1 MSRSSLTPI
10 APSFQGWGGWVLG
23 IAVACGGC
31 KKVGKFL
38 NYVWLALGNLV
49 AVPWY
54 FGFVF
59 FLVDVNVLE
68 TAFVIVC
75 VWVYE

>member
-1 MSRSSLTPI
+1 M
-10 APSFQGWGGWVLG
+10 
-23 IAVACGGC
+23 
-31 KKVGKFL
+31 GKFL